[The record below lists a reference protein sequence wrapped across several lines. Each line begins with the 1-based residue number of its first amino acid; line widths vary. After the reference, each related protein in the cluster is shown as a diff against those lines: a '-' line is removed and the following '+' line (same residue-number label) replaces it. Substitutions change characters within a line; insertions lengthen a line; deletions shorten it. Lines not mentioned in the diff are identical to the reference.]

1 MMIKSKITIGDVIY
15 ITFMLICLLSLITN
29 TIVCWWFI
37 NNVGFSTKQFLI
49 NLLVTSVTIFYIWA
63 LFKYILIIKIKRN
76 KNN

>member
-15 ITFMLICLLSLITN
+15 ITFMFICLLSLITN
-29 TIVCWWFI
+29 TIAGWWFI

-49 NLLVTSVTIFYIWA
+49 NLLVTSATIFYIWA

>member
-1 MMIKSKITIGDVIY
+1 MIKSKITIGDVIY

>member
-1 MMIKSKITIGDVIY
+1 MIKSKITIGDVIY
-15 ITFMLICLLSLITN
+15 ITFMFICLLSLITN